1 MYNSLDSD
9 LSDEGEI
16 NEDDVDEDQVSNLQN
31 DSSVSVT
38 DNEDTA
44 AEPTI
49 PDDAVTTHSK
59 SKL

>member
-1 MYNSLDSD
+1 
-9 LSDEGEI
+9 LSDEGESDK
-16 NEDDVDEDQVSNLQN
+16 DDVDEDEVSNLQN
-31 DSSVSVT
+31 VT
-38 DNEDTA
+38 DNEDTV